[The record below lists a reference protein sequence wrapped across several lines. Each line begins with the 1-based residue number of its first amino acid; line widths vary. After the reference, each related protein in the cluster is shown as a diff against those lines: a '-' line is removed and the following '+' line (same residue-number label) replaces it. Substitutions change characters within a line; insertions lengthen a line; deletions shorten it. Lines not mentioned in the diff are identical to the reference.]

1 MLYDMPGGA
10 RQSAMAVDPAGGG
23 RLIGGMA
30 PTQAWR
36 QAAQALMQGGMNMLL
51 PPHCGA
57 CDTAVDMPG
66 RLCADCWSK
75 VGFIVA
81 PYCARCGTPFEIE
94 AENGALCAACM
105 RTPPAYRRARAAILY
120 RNVGRDLVLVL
131 KMADRT
137 WIAPALGGWMAGAG
151 AELLRDADLIAP
163 VPLHRWRLLSRRFNQ
178 SAMLAAA
185 KAVRQTGGVTLL
197 SWLSQKMIMWAAR
210 STPASKVGSSKSC
223 FSMPT
228 ISAGTR
234 SISAVASAISRGVP
248 RRAACVGSASAR
260 TARARSLTSPRAT
273 VSISCMSVMRSKIAG
288 ADRVARTT

>member
-185 KAVRQTGGVTLL
+185 ASRASGATLMPDLLVRARATKSQARLSAVERRHNMLGAFRLRRRHAELVRDKSILLVDDVITTGATAEACVKALLGGGAAAVDVLTLARTL
-197 SWLSQKMIMWAAR
+197 NR
-210 STPASKVGSSKSC
+210 ST
-223 FSMPT
+223 
-228 ISAGTR
+228 
-234 SISAVASAISRGVP
+234 
-248 RRAACVGSASAR
+248 
-260 TARARSLTSPRAT
+260 
-273 VSISCMSVMRSKIAG
+273 
-288 ADRVARTT
+288 

>member
-75 VGFIVA
+75 VGFTVA

-185 KAVRQTGGVTLL
+185 SRTSGATLMPDLLVRARATKSQARLSAVERRHNVQGAFRLRRRHAELVRDKSILLVDDVITTGAMAEACVKALLGGGAAAVDVLTLARTL
-197 SWLSQKMIMWAAR
+197 NR
-210 STPASKVGSSKSC
+210 ST
-223 FSMPT
+223 
-228 ISAGTR
+228 
-234 SISAVASAISRGVP
+234 
-248 RRAACVGSASAR
+248 
-260 TARARSLTSPRAT
+260 
-273 VSISCMSVMRSKIAG
+273 
-288 ADRVARTT
+288 

>member
-185 KAVRQTGGVTLL
+185 SRTSGATLMPDLLVRARATKSQARLSAVERRHNVQGAFRLRRRHAELVRDKSILLVDDVITTGATAEACVKALLGGGAAAVDVLTLARTL
-197 SWLSQKMIMWAAR
+197 NR
-210 STPASKVGSSKSC
+210 ST
-223 FSMPT
+223 
-228 ISAGTR
+228 
-234 SISAVASAISRGVP
+234 
-248 RRAACVGSASAR
+248 
-260 TARARSLTSPRAT
+260 
-273 VSISCMSVMRSKIAG
+273 
-288 ADRVARTT
+288 

>member
-1 MLYDMPGGA
+1 MPGGA

-185 KAVRQTGGVTLL
+185 SRTSGATLMPDLLVRARATKSQARLSAVERRHNVQGAFRLRRRHAELVRDKSILLVDDVITTGAMAEACVKALLGGGAAAVDVLTLARTL
-197 SWLSQKMIMWAAR
+197 NR
-210 STPASKVGSSKSC
+210 ST
-223 FSMPT
+223 
-228 ISAGTR
+228 
-234 SISAVASAISRGVP
+234 
-248 RRAACVGSASAR
+248 
-260 TARARSLTSPRAT
+260 
-273 VSISCMSVMRSKIAG
+273 
-288 ADRVARTT
+288 

>member
-185 KAVRQTGGVTLL
+185 ASRASGATLMPDLLVRARATKSQARLSAVERRHNVQGAFRLRRRHAELVRDKSILLVDDVITTGATAEACVKALLGGGAAAVDVLTLARTL
-197 SWLSQKMIMWAAR
+197 NR
-210 STPASKVGSSKSC
+210 ST
-223 FSMPT
+223 
-228 ISAGTR
+228 
-234 SISAVASAISRGVP
+234 
-248 RRAACVGSASAR
+248 
-260 TARARSLTSPRAT
+260 
-273 VSISCMSVMRSKIAG
+273 
-288 ADRVARTT
+288 

>member
-75 VGFIVA
+75 VGFTVA

-105 RTPPAYRRARAAILY
+105 RTSPAYRRARAAILY

-185 KAVRQTGGVTLL
+185 ASRASGATLMPDLLVRARATKSQARLSAVERRHNMLGAFRLRRRHAELVRDKSILLVDDVITTGATAEACVKALLGGGAAAVDVLTLARTL
-197 SWLSQKMIMWAAR
+197 NR
-210 STPASKVGSSKSC
+210 ST
-223 FSMPT
+223 
-228 ISAGTR
+228 
-234 SISAVASAISRGVP
+234 
-248 RRAACVGSASAR
+248 
-260 TARARSLTSPRAT
+260 
-273 VSISCMSVMRSKIAG
+273 
-288 ADRVARTT
+288 